1 MLRTFGGLGKAYV
14 QEISGVLLVGPERG
28 GGGFRGLGHTG
39 LQGLEFE
46 VVKVGQAPTKH
57 NLVLYPAVRG
67 RLVGSTVR
75 RLSEHASA

>member
-1 MLRTFGGLGKAYV
+1 MGG
-14 QEISGVLLVGPERG
+14 Q
-28 GGGFRGLGHTG
+28 GLPRAGHTG

-46 VVKVGQAPTKH
+46 VVEVGQAPTKH
-57 NLVLYPAVRG
+57 NLVLYLAVRA